1 MLELPV
7 NRFVAEMAPGRDVSD
22 YRRFEQGFLRGPFDA
37 ARRGDAQTLRL
48 LRSHG
53 WDCFEEDRRGRN
65 ALFWAAGGG
74 HIKACEALTEPPG
87 GLRADTNASD
97 LSTPLHWAA
106 TGVEAKRFGTGGHV
120 DACRWLLSR
129 DANPSATTE
138 DGNSVVM
145 WAAWAGGLETT
156 RWAVEEAGAD
166 LGLENDNGCSVAHWA
181 ASGGDEAVCR
191 YLHSKGV
198 DFAHKNKGGNDPL
211 NHAVAYGRRDIAA
224 WLLGLANQEGAPN
237 RVEQGG
243 IGGVREDGRGEKGL
257 ARRRRDDSVLLDL
270 ARLTADKKMEAFLLS
285 GDVS

>member
-1 MLELPV
+1 MSL
-7 NRFVAEMAPGRDVSD
+7 ATACCM
-22 YRRFEQGFLRGPFDA
+22 YRCSQLKVESIIPPTFLGV
-37 ARRGDAQTLRL
+37 
-48 LRSHG
+48 
-53 WDCFEEDRRGRN
+53 
-65 ALFWAAGGG
+65 LF
-74 HIKACEALTEPPG
+74 
-87 GLRADTNASD
+87 S
-97 LSTPLHWAA
+97 
-106 TGVEAKRFGTGGHV
+106 
-120 DACRWLLSR
+120 
-129 DANPSATTE
+129 
-138 DGNSVVM
+138 
-145 WAAWAGGLETT
+145 
-156 RWAVEEAGAD
+156 
-166 LGLENDNGCSVAHWA
+166 
-181 ASGGDEAVCR
+181 R